1 MTRTT
6 SAAIALLVVA
16 AATVILVSTRR
27 GARDDESCGAGFVR
41 KGARCCVAG
50 SPEGECSGSV
60 AGACPSPLVSTPAGC
75 DAPNT
80 RIPIPR
86 TELTLGPSDW
96 EAEGR
101 VTPRVI
107 RTSPFSLDAFEATV
121 GKVRPGERDP
131 ARAAVGLS
139 RSEAENYCTARGG
152 RLPTEDEWIAA
163 AAGAAAKRYP
173 WGDTGAVC
181 RRAAWGLAGG
191 PCGEGGGADTVGA
204 HPEGASPLG
213 LFDLGGNVAEWVDAH
228 ELSRGVVKGGSWAS
242 SLAAELRTWA
252 TLEVDPGAHDPRV
265 GVRCAYDAK

>member
-6 SAAIALLVVA
+6 AGGFALLVVA
-16 AATVILVSTRR
+16 AATLAFVSAKR
-27 GARDDESCGAGFVR
+27 GAREDHSCGSGFVR
-41 KGARCCVAG
+41 TGPRCCIED
-50 SPEGECSGSV
+50 SPASECSG
-60 AGACPSPLVSTPAGC
+60 AGSSACPPPLVSTPAGC

-107 RTSPFSLDAFEATV
+107 RTAPFFLDAFEATV

-131 ARAAVGLS
+131 ARAAAGLS
-139 RSEAENYCTARGG
+139 RNEAVSYCAARGG

-163 AAGAAAKRYP
+163 AAGAGAKRYP

-204 HPEGASPLG
+204 HVEGASPLG

-252 TLEVDPGAHDPRV
+252 TLEVDPGVHDPRV